1 MADKEIR
8 KKKNTEK
15 RREQILNA
23 AMEVFT
29 EKGYAEATIPEI
41 AKEAGVA
48 AGTIYLYFPSKRELF
63 VAVIKNFVI
72 TPPLLNLIDK
82 IPHGDIDTVFRK
94 ILKDRFDLVKNPAF
108 ARIPSLI
115 GEVQR
120 DPELKAL
127 WLKDFLHPF
136 LERVQMG
143 CMMMAANGKVR
154 ELQPEVAVRVIGG
167 MIIGFLLLRAI
178 EGETSP
184 LNKLEQEKIT
194 DDIVTILMHG
204 LLNDTGE
211 KKSRKEE
218 TK

>member
-1 MADKEIR
+1 MADKEVR

-15 RREQILNA
+15 RRKQILNA

-29 EKGYAEATIPEI
+29 GKGYAEATIPEI
-41 AKEAGVA
+41 AKAAGVA
-48 AGTIYLYFPSKRELF
+48 TGTIYLYYPSKRELF

-72 TPPLLNLIDK
+72 TPPLLNLIDE
-82 IPHGDIDTVFRK
+82 IPVGDIDTVFRK

-108 ARIPSLI
+108 ARMPSLI

-136 LERVQMG
+136 LERVQTG

-154 ELQPEVAVRVIGG
+154 ELKPEVAVRVIGG

-184 LNKLEQEKIT
+184 LTKINQEKIT
-194 DDIVTILMHG
+194 EDIVTILMHG
-204 LLNDTGE
+204 LLNNTGE

-218 TK
+218 TI